1 MNDLKR
7 AVASALSGLT
17 TTPEMQ
23 ENLIRTAMASQPR
36 KRTKESTA
44 TNRVKLKLNFS
55 LSFGLP
61 HLVVAAIVIIVVMT
75 LPLFLPGQRA
85 IFKSWQS
92 ENDEHY
98 ILQGFEGEKNPQ
110 VAEAEYRPAEFG
122 NFSVQ
127 SLDEALHYYGPGLP
141 VPAWTPDRFSVLTYE
156 ISVLEEMRTCM
167 ILYISEDGTLL
178 YQVTDYFD
186 PTSAYSY
193 IEQDGEGEHFTLP
206 DGRKVYLTTNAQRFT
221 ATWSVNSEHVVISGD
236 FTREEAIRM
245 AESVKVP

>member
-7 AVASALSGLT
+7 AADSILSGLT

-36 KRTKESTA
+36 KRTEGVSPA
-44 TNRVKLKLNFS
+44 NRVKLKLNFS

-61 HLVVAAIVIIVVMT
+61 HLIVAAIVIIAVMV

-92 ENDEHY
+92 EDGEY
-98 ILQGFEGEKNPQ
+98 YMVQGHESDSHPQ
-110 VAEAEYRPAEFG
+110 IAEADSTLPPVG
-122 NFSVQ
+122 NFQ
-127 SLDEALHYYGPGLP
+127 PATYEEACTCYGAMLP
-141 VPAWTPDRFSVLTYE
+141 VLNFLPEGTALNSYSVSVLDVCRSCLTTYLTKDG
-156 ISVLEEMRTCM
+156 I
-167 ILYISEDGTLL
+167 ILF
-178 YQVTDYFD
+178 QVREFFEAS
-186 PTSAYSY
+186 SAYTY
-193 IEQDGEGEHFTLP
+193 VEQDGEGEHVQLSNGQQVYITTNGP
-206 DGRKVYLTTNAQRFT
+206 YLTV
-221 ATWSVNSEHVVISGD
+221 TWQNEENDFMLSGS